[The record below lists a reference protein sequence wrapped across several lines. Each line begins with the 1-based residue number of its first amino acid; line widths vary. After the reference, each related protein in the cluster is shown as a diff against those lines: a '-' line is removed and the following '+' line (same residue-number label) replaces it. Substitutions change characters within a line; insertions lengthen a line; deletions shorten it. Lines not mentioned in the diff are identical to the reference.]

1 MPCCVGF
8 WRMGIHLLPL
18 AVAIVMPVSF
28 IATYVIAVL
37 LNHVEAGF
45 PYISD
50 TGTYPPESC
59 IFGQMMNFGALL
71 IILTVHIRYKQIV
84 EYYADAAVMNT
95 SILRINKVSE
105 YCGYLAGFG
114 LSVVGNFQETNV
126 IVVHIIG
133 AIMAFGL
140 GMVYAYLQSV
150 VSYKMHPHVSHIA
163 ICHLRMVL
171 SVLITVFFI
180 MTIGSGVASSVIS
193 GQAMRSRW
201 EPSDPGF
208 TEHVLS
214 TASEWLMSICMMIFF
229 ITFVGEFQKIHVK
242 GPSVHILGE
251 DFNPLENSI
260 SPRIT

>member
-180 MTIGSGVASSVIS
+180 MTLALGSAAGKYAGNKSK
-193 GQAMRSRW
+193 W
-201 EPSDPGF
+201 DPLDAGF